1 MVAGQADIFVEMEEF
16 DQIPAD
22 SGRGDQV
29 LQKFYLRK
37 ASGGGY
43 AGFSAGGDGGSDER
57 GGVLRGGFRSLVWT
71 VEKAQSNQNVMIARV
86 GRIARGIVIGL
97 SLAGA
102 VWAQSVAEVRKA
114 AVKALPV
121 LERSAAVF
129 VEQRACVSCHH
140 NILPIMMLHM
150 AEGRGLAV
158 DSAVLHAVEEKTFGS
173 VSGPAALDDAVQ
185 AVTVNDPTPDDSFL
199 LMAAHAA
206 GRPADLTMAVIA
218 RRLTKWQREG
228 HWVTSDFRPPHSS
241 SLFTATATAVRA
253 IRLYMPDELREKR
266 DASVQEARR
275 WLLATRPASTE
286 DAAFR
291 LMGLGWAGANAGEV
305 GAARADLIAMQKPD
319 GGWPQTPAYPSDAY
333 STGEALYALHETSE
347 STGEAASRKALK
359 FLLSTQ
365 AADGTWH
372 VRTRMLSPASVSPKY
387 FTTGFPYQKDEYL
400 SYAGSCWAL
409 VALLTA
415 MQPRAPEA
423 PAQQPAFQPVVQE
436 ANSVAPVSDGRLPVW
451 VRTAL
456 FGTAA
461 QLRALLD
468 GGLDPNTKTER
479 GTTLLM
485 MAVPD
490 AEKVRVLVAHGVEV
504 KARAG
509 SASGADA
516 LTIACAYR
524 GAAPAAEILL
534 NAGADLKPPEGKRVR
549 SSPLVFASM
558 TGDLDMVKLLL
569 AHGADPSA
577 ATQSNTPI
585 SAAVTFGYPGVA
597 QALIAAGASV
607 GMRESTG
614 INLLHWATIT
624 DRPALIPLLAKA
636 GVPLNEPDDFG
647 FTPLMYAATIDFGG
661 AELVKALRQAGA
673 DPNIRNDQGR
683 TAIEQAHFLRHAALE
698 AALR

>member
-1 MVAGQADIFVEMEEF
+1 MVIGNH
-16 DQIPAD
+16 
-22 SGRGDQV
+22 GRANQ
-29 LQKFYLRK
+29 RC
-37 ASGGGY
+37 
-43 AGFSAGGDGGSDER
+43 
-57 GGVLRGGFRSLVWT
+57 GVLRGGFRSLVWM
-71 VEKAQSNQNVMIARV
+71 VEKAQMNQNVMIARV

-97 SLAGA
+97 WMAAA
-102 VWAQSVAEVRKA
+102 VWAQSLADVRNA

-140 NILPIMMLHM
+140 NMLPIVMLHM
-150 AEGRGLAV
+150 AEGTDLAF
-158 DSAVLHAVEEKTFGS
+158 DSEVLHTVEEKTFRA
-173 VSGPAALDDAVQ
+173 VSGAAALDDAVQ

-199 LMAAHAA
+199 LLAAHAA

-218 RRLTKWQREG
+218 RRLVKWQREG

-253 IRLYMPDELREKR
+253 IRLYMPEELREER

-275 WLLATRPASTE
+275 WLIATRPLTAE

-319 GGWPQTPAYPSDAY
+319 GGWPQTPAYASDAY

-347 STGEAASRKALK
+347 IAVEAARRKALK
-359 FLLSTQ
+359 FLISTQ

-372 VRTRMLSPASVSPKY
+372 VHTRMLSPASVSPKY

-400 SYAGSCWAL
+400 SYPGSCWAL
-409 VALLTA
+409 MALLTA
-415 MQPRAPEA
+415 MEPKTPET
-423 PAQQPAFQPVVQE
+423 PAQPPAVLDGIASA
-436 ANSVAPVSDGRLPVW
+436 ANGRLPAW
-451 VRTAL
+451 IRTAL

-461 QLRALLD
+461 QLKALLD
-468 GGLDPNTKTER
+468 GGLDPNARTER

-485 MAVPD
+485 MAAPD
-490 AEKVRVLVAHGVEV
+490 AEKVRLLIAHGADV
-504 KARAG
+504 KVRTATG
-509 SASGADA
+509 GGVDA

-524 GAAPAAEILL
+524 GAAPAAEILI
-534 NAGADLKPPEGKRVR
+534 NAGADVKPPEGKRVR

-577 ATQSNTPI
+577 GTQSNTPI
-585 SAAVTFGYPGVA
+585 SAAVTFGYPDVVRT
-597 QALIAAGASV
+597 LIAAGASV
-607 GMRESTG
+607 DMRESTG

-624 DRPALIPLLAKA
+624 DRPALIPMLAKA

-647 FTPLMYAATIDFGG
+647 FTPLMYAATIDFGD
-661 AELVKALRQAGA
+661 AELVKALRRAGA
-673 DPNIRNDQGR
+673 DPGVRNDQGR
-683 TAIEQAHFLRHAALE
+683 TALEQAHFLRHATLE
-698 AALR
+698 AALREAALR